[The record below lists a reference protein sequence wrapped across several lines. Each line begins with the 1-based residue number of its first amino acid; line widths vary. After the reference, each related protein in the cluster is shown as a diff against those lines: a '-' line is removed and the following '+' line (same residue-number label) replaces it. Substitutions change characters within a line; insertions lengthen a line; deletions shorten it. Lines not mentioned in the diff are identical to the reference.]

1 MKRSASQ
8 KQIRLGYFSQ
18 AKKHHPDLNS
28 HKTQKDYDLSNKKFQ
43 QINDAYQILSDHTS
57 KMRYDGLT
65 NNLQAN
71 NSDFNKAGSTSQP
84 GSEQA
89 QQAAATGHYSGF
101 YERVL
106 QKKREAQSAIFDEP
120 KHNRLDLDAEL
131 QKLEKLKEMRRSKME
146 EHRDKR
152 N

>member
-1 MKRSASQ
+1 MLSVKRSASQ

-43 QINDAYQILSDHTS
+43 QINDAYQILSDHAS

-71 NSDFNKAGSTSQP
+71 NSDFTKAGGTASQP
-84 GSEQA
+84 GSDQA
-89 QQAAATGHYSGF
+89 NQAAASGHYSGF

-106 QKKREAQSAIFDEP
+106 
-120 KHNRLDLDAEL
+120 
-131 QKLEKLKEMRRSKME
+131 
-146 EHRDKR
+146 
-152 N
+152 